1 MTVLTD
7 VNVTLFEPFG
17 DGSLFLP
24 TQSFVHYRLSSN
36 EEPLKDFLESGC
48 MPNLQQDNNV
58 LINRRERKKNGF
70 IDAMSNGEG

>member
-17 DGSLFLP
+17 DGSLFMP

-48 MPNLQQDNNV
+48 MPID
-58 LINRRERKKNGF
+58 IF
-70 IDAMSNGEG
+70 IIFKSSTRQ